1 MRRVIVFGLLASMLA
16 AVAGM
21 AMLRE
26 RPELLEPVVSELG
39 DGEAGEAGA
48 GEVEAG
54 KAGAGAAPVGKAGAG
69 KTEATSAEATPA
81 EATPV
86 DPTKPPEP
94 LRVVS
99 LGWEVLAP
107 GVLANGGITSA
118 DDGAFRKAGLDVTFA
133 AVADAAEI
141 QTRLSRGGDD
151 EQGADVALM
160 PLPAFVASYERLRA
174 LSPQVFF
181 VVAWSRGRDAVIGDA
196 ELLRAPP
203 SGAMRLVGAPGSSET
218 LLSLYVLDEAGVSP
232 QRVELLEPG
241 SSSQRR
247 ALQAVQRRR
256 SGELDARQ
264 LVVSTADA
272 THLVPVVAVAAAG
285 VVDRRRDVLVRW
297 SRTWMEGARA
307 LDADPAAAAR
317 TLAAQKGAPEAV
329 DLVDALGWL
338 EFTDLHGAAAAAGL
352 SGRGAVSLDALF
364 HRTWGLWREVG
375 LLTTPSPERV
385 PLTAT
390 VIADLARE
398 ASAPAA
404 APRRPASPGEAP
416 VLLVHQVAGRR
427 LDAAG
432 EAALV
437 SHVGMLAGVFSRS
450 AIEVWVPRSPEAAER
465 VAVGAAE
472 RFGLPSDR
480 ITVRRERD
488 PKARKAAI
496 VTVRAA
502 R

>member
-16 AVAGM
+16 VVAGM

-26 RPELLEPVVSELG
+26 RPELLEPAVSELG
-39 DGEAGEAGA
+39 DGEAGA
-48 GEVEAG
+48 GEPEAG
-54 KAGAGAAPVGKAGAG
+54 KAGAGEAEVGKAGAG

-81 EATPV
+81 DVASV

-94 LRVVS
+94 IRVVS
-99 LGWEVLAP
+99 LGWEILAP

-241 SSSQRR
+241 SSQRR

-317 TLAAQKGAPEAV
+317 TLAAQEGAPEAV

-352 SGRGAVSLDALF
+352 SGRGAVNLDALF

-398 ASAPAA
+398 ASAPTA
-404 APRRPASPGEAP
+404 APRRTAPSGEAP
-416 VLLVHQVAGRR
+416 VLLVHPVAGRR

>member
-1 MRRVIVFGLLASMLA
+1 MRRVIVFGLLVGMLG

-26 RPELLEPVVSELG
+26 RPELLEPVMTAPEG
-39 DGEAGEAGA
+39 GEAGESAQ
-48 GEVEAG
+48 
-54 KAGAGAAPVGKAGAG
+54 
-69 KTEATSAEATPA
+69 AEAKVDGEEPA
-81 EATPV
+81 EGKSAVGESAVGEPAPV

-94 LRVVS
+94 LEVVA

-107 GVLANGGITSA
+107 GVLANGGTTSA
-118 DDGAFRKAGLDVTFA
+118 EDSAFRKAGLDVSFT
-133 AVADAAEI
+133 AVVDAAEI
-141 QTRLSRGGDD
+141 QKRLSRGGED

-160 PLPAFVASYERLRA
+160 PLPTFVASYERLRA

-181 VVAWSRGRDAVIGDA
+181 VVAWSRGRDAVVGDA
-196 ELLRAPP
+196 ELLRTPA
-203 SGAMRLVGAPGSSET
+203 SGSMRLVGVPGSSET
-218 LLSLYVLDEAGVSP
+218 LLGLFVLDEVGISP
-232 QRVELLEPG
+232 GRVELLEPG
-241 SSSQRR
+241 PSQRR
-247 ALQAVQRRR
+247 GLQAVQRRR
-256 SGELDARQ
+256 SGEIDARQ

-285 VVDRRRDVLVRW
+285 VVDRRRDVLVKW
-297 SRTWMEGARA
+297 SRTWMEGART

-329 DLVDALGWL
+329 DLIDALGWL
-338 EFTDLHGAAAAAGL
+338 EFTDLHGAATAAGL
-352 SGRGAVSLDALF
+352 SGRGAVNLDALF
-364 HRTWGLWREVG
+364 HRTWELWREVG

-398 ASAPAA
+398 ATAPAA
-404 APRRPASPGEAP
+404 VPRRATPSGDAP

-427 LDAAG
+427 LDAAA
-432 EAALV
+432 EADLV
-437 SHVGMLAGVFSRS
+437 THVGMLAGVFSRS
-450 AIEVWVPRSPEAAER
+450 TIEVWVPRSSEAALR

-472 RFGLPSDR
+472 RFGLPSER
-480 ITVRRERD
+480 ITVRRDRD
-488 PKARKAAI
+488 PKARKAAV
-496 VTVRAA
+496 VTVKAA